1 MNISELSRLSGLNT
15 PTIRYYEQIKLLPKA
30 KRQAN
35 GYREYSDI
43 DLQQLLLIKQAQQAG
58 FSLAEI
64 KSLLPKKDL
73 PGKPGK
79 ELPREGL
86 PENLSRW
93 NHDKLIESLSHKV
106 SEIEALGRKL
116 AENKQHLLSLIQAI
130 NNKPDD
136 VSCEENAERLFKAYF
151 PDLN

>member
-1 MNISELSRLSGLNT
+1 MNISALSRLNGLNT

-35 GYREYSDI
+35 GYREYSNI

-58 FSLAEI
+58 FSLNEI

-73 PGKPGK
+73 LAKPSK

-86 PENLSRW
+86 PEKSATL
-93 NHDKLIESLSHKV
+93 E
-106 SEIEALGRKL
+106 
-116 AENKQHLLSLIQAI
+116 
-130 NNKPDD
+130 P
-136 VSCEENAERLFKAYF
+136 
-151 PDLN
+151 